1 MHISVKWALTGLF
14 GLAAVASAA
23 QGLISVRKISDM
35 RQDISEIGSV
45 RLPAVNV
52 VNQINTAIS
61 DHRVK
66 LYRLVLSSNT
76 AEEVAENRKALD
88 GAAATIVNL
97 RHDYDAMG
105 KSGDERALNDRFTT
119 LWTTY
124 LTQQQRVIDTLAA
137 GRKDEAV
144 AQLLG
149 PELLQL
155 ATSAS
160 DTLKKTVAVNKAMAD
175 QAVEESLS
183 EADAAIRTAALATA
197 FTLLLSIVAGF
208 FGFLRITRPIQRMTA
223 AMKVL
228 AGGDTAVVIPGA
240 GRQDEIGA
248 MAEAVGVFRDNL
260 VHTRQLEQETSA
272 ARLSAEEQ
280 RKMGMLQMADGF
292 EAAVSGIASLVSS
305 SATELQA
312 TAQSMAGTAADTAR
326 QSTTVALSA
335 EAAAVNVTMVA
346 ASAEELGSSIEEIGR
361 QVAGSADLARKA
373 VEEASQTAALVQE
386 LNEATSLIGDVAT
399 LIASIAGQTNLLA
412 LNATIEAARAGTAG
426 RGFAVVAAEVKDLA
440 AQTARATQ
448 DISHQIGRIQGS
460 TGLAVRAIDSIGG
473 RIREI
478 SGVATAIAAAVEEQG
493 AATQEIV
500 RNVAEAA
507 TGTGDVTNTIAHV
520 AGAAEETGASASQVL
535 AAASEL
541 SLHSERLQAEMAR
554 FVATVR
560 AA

>member
-52 VNQINTAIS
+52 VNQINTAIR

>member
-478 SGVATAIAAAVEEQG
+478 SGVATAIAAALEEQG

>member
-1 MHISVKWALTGLF
+1 
-14 GLAAVASAA
+14 
-23 QGLISVRKISDM
+23 M

-52 VNQINTAIS
+52 VNQINTAIR